1 MKTNEYK
8 SWENLSKLHLDSSKI
23 GIKDLFNLDTNRA
36 EKFSIEWHNILFDYS
51 KNRINSEI
59 FNELIQLAKESN
71 LSQNIE
77 NMYNGEKLNF
87 TEKRAV
93 LHTALR
99 SSNSREYKFE
109 NNDINSD
116 IKSVLEK
123 MKVLVNSL
131 NSKQLKGFSGKV
143 ISNVV
148 NIGIGGSDL
157 GPRMVCEALT
167 FYHQPNI
174 KVHFISNVDPT
185 DIQLILKKINPEETL
200 FLIASKTF
208 TTQETM
214 ANAETAKKWI
224 LDFYKDNDAVRY
236 HFLAL
241 STNYT
246 ACEKFGIS
254 KENIFEFWDWVGGR
268 FSLWSSIGLSIAIQI
283 GWENFLNLLKGASDL
298 DEHFFNADFKVNI
311 PVVLALIGIWN
322 VNFLNTK
329 SLAVI
334 PYIQLLNL
342 FPMYLQQLE
351 MESNGKTI
359 NILGEK
365 INYNT
370 SGVLFGSAGTNSQHS
385 FFQLIHQ
392 GSEIIPVDFIAE
404 VNSNYQN
411 GEMNELL
418 FANFLA
424 QSDAL
429 AFGKTK
435 EEVISENPNIE
446 KDLINHKV
454 FEGNRPSNSFLI
466 NKLNPENLGK
476 LIAIYEH
483 KVFVQGVIWQI
494 NSFDQWGV
502 ELGKQLAKNILPDIQ
517 NKNNSS
523 NSNNKLLN
531 WYKKNKVKS

>member
-23 GIKDLFNLDTNRA
+23 GIKDLFNLDSNRS
-36 EKFSIEWHNILFDYS
+36 EKYSIEWNNILFDYS

-77 NMYNGEKLNF
+77 NMCKGDKLNF

-99 SSNSREYKFE
+99 NSNSREYKFE

-116 IKSVLEK
+116 IQMVLEK

-131 NSKQLKGFSGKV
+131 NSQQIKGFSGKV
-143 ISNVV
+143 IKNVV

-185 DIQLILKKINPEETL
+185 DIQLILKKTNPEETL

-224 LDFYKDNDAVRY
+224 LDFYKDNDAVKF

-283 GWENFLNLLKGASDL
+283 GWENFLNLLKGANDL
-298 DEHFFNADFKVNI
+298 DEHFFNAEFEVNI

-329 SLAVI
+329 SQAVI

-359 NILGEK
+359 NFLGEK
-365 INYNT
+365 IDYNT
-370 SGVLFGSAGTNSQHS
+370 TGVLFGSAGTNSQHS

-404 VNSNYQN
+404 VNSNYQS

-435 EEVISENPNIE
+435 EEVISENLNIE

-466 NKLNPENLGK
+466 SKLNPENLGK

-523 NSNNKLLN
+523 NSNNKLLT